1 MKRIIIG
8 ALLLASTAQLSAQHE
23 YLTLRAKNGDET
35 SVKVTNQTVLKFE
48 NGNLKATTNGAT
60 TEFALS
66 NLKAFFFA
74 AQPTSI
80 AESVAN
86 KSFVKLTASGIVVSA
101 PAQTKVA
108 VATIDGRN
116 LLTFEKLTDG
126 AETRSLRLAKGVYV
140 VRIGETSQTV
150 LVP

>member
-1 MKRIIIG
+1 M
-8 ALLLASTAQLSAQHE
+8 
-23 YLTLRAKNGDET
+23 
-35 SVKVTNQTVLKFE
+35 
-48 NGNLKATTNGAT
+48 
-60 TEFALS
+60 S
-66 NLKAFFFA
+66 NLKAFFFD

-80 AESVAN
+80 AESVVN
-86 KSFVKLTASGIVVSA
+86 KDFVKLTASGIVVNA

-126 AETRSLRLAKGVYV
+126 AEARSLRLAKGVYI
-140 VRIGETSQTV
+140 VRVGETSQTV